1 MAQTVTK
8 RASSM
13 RLRRLRRA
21 GAVAAALLIVASC
34 SNDDAASNA
43 TDATTPAET
52 ATTVGAEQPNP
63 NDLSQVCFSPIVVQ
77 TDWFPQAEHGGI
89 YELLG
94 DDYQVDAERGATTG
108 SLVFR
113 GVDTGV
119 DLEIRAGGPF
129 IESPVVTEMFLDGS
143 IMFGYVGTDVAL
155 SRQAETPTLAV
166 FNALSVNPQV
176 IMWDATKHPNAKTIA
191 DIAGE
196 VPAISVFGDRP
207 FMRYLVG
214 EGVVPADKVDGN
226 YKGNLL
232 LTTDDVA
239 HQGFATSEPY
249 RYLTLDSG
257 AITVAYQ
264 LLHDTGWT
272 SYPQNLAI
280 NKLRLDALRGCLTK
294 LVPMMQHA
302 QLDYIA
308 DPQRTNAII
317 IAAVKAFDTFW
328 TQDES
333 LTTFA
338 VNTMLGLGIIAN
350 GDTPTFGDFES
361 PRIDDFIA
369 KAIPILRAQGV
380 EVPDLTAGDIA
391 TNEFLDP
398 TISLP

>member
-1 MAQTVTK
+1 MAQTLTT
-8 RASSM
+8 RYGTT
-13 RLRRLRRA
+13 RRRSPRSNTRRRA
-21 GAVAAALLIVASC
+21 GAVVATLLLVTAC
-34 SNDDAASNA
+34 SNNDDAASTA
-43 TDATTPAET
+43 SDAMTPAET
-52 ATTVGAEQPNP
+52 ATTVGAEQPDP

-176 IMWDATKHPNAKTIA
+176 IMWNAEKHPAATTIA
-191 DIAGE
+191 DIARE

-207 FMRYLVG
+207 FMRFLVG
-214 EGVVPADKVDGN
+214 EGVVPAEKVDGN

-232 LTTDDVA
+232 LATDDVA

-249 RYLTLDSG
+249 RYLNLDS
-257 AITVAYQ
+257 
-264 LLHDTGWT
+264 
-272 SYPQNLAI
+272 
-280 NKLRLDALRGCLTK
+280 
-294 LVPMMQHA
+294 
-302 QLDYIA
+302 
-308 DPQRTNAII
+308 
-317 IAAVKAFDTFW
+317 
-328 TQDES
+328 
-333 LTTFA
+333 
-338 VNTMLGLGIIAN
+338 
-350 GDTPTFGDFES
+350 
-361 PRIDDFIA
+361 
-369 KAIPILRAQGV
+369 
-380 EVPDLTAGDIA
+380 
-391 TNEFLDP
+391 
-398 TISLP
+398 